1 MQEKMEA
8 NTKSLAEAIAELRE
22 EEALKLAQSLLSAG
36 AKPMDLLEAC
46 RQGVEV
52 VGQRFE
58 KGEYFLP
65 ELMLAGEM
73 LTQISGLVKEKMSQ
87 SPEEVAASRLGKVV
101 LGTVKG
107 DIHDIGKNIVA
118 FLLDVN
124 GFEVIDIGVDAPAEK
139 FVEAVKEHQPQV
151 VGMSCLLTLAYEPM
165 KETVEALAAAGLR
178 DKVKIMIGG
187 AATNDQ
193 VRVYTGADAWGKD
206 AVEAVNL
213 ARKWVGR

>member
-1 MQEKMEA
+1 MEVSV
-8 NTKSLAEAIAELRE
+8 KSLAEAIADLRE
-22 EEALKLAQSLLSAG
+22 EEALRLAEALLASG
-36 AKPMDLLEAC
+36 TKPMELLEAC

-52 VGQRFE
+52 VGARFE

-73 LTQISGLVKEKMSQ
+73 LTQISGMVKERMAQ
-87 SPEEVAASRLGKVV
+87 EPQEAQPSRIGKVV

-107 DIHDIGKNIVA
+107 DIHDIGKNIVG
-118 FLLDVN
+118 FLLDAN
-124 GFEVIDIGVDAPAEK
+124 GFEVVDLGVDVPPEK
-139 FVEAVKEHQPQV
+139 FVEAVRENQPEI

-165 KETVEALAAAGLR
+165 KETVEALANAGLR
-178 DKVKIMIGG
+178 DKVKVMIGG

-193 VRVYTGADAWGKD
+193 VRAYTGADAWGKD
-206 AVEAVNL
+206 AVEAVTI

>member
-1 MQEKMEA
+1 MEA

>member
-1 MQEKMEA
+1 VEVSV
-8 NTKSLAEAIAELRE
+8 KSLAEAIADLRE
-22 EEALKLAQSLLSAG
+22 EEALRLAEALFASG
-36 AKPMDLLEAC
+36 TKPMELLEAC

-52 VGQRFE
+52 VGARFE
-58 KGEYFLP
+58 KGEYFLR

-73 LTQISGLVKEKMSQ
+73 LTQISGMVKERMAQ
-87 SPEEVAASRLGKVV
+87 EPPEAQPSRIGKVV

-107 DIHDIGKNIVA
+107 DIHDIGKNIVG
-118 FLLDVN
+118 FLLDAN
-124 GFEVIDIGVDAPAEK
+124 GFEVVDLGVDVPPEK
-139 FVEAVKEHQPQV
+139 FVEAVRENQPEI

-165 KETVEALAAAGLR
+165 KETVEALANAGLR

-193 VRVYTGADAWGKD
+193 VRAYTGADAWGKD
-206 AVEAVNL
+206 AVEAVTI

>member
-1 MQEKMEA
+1 MET

-22 EEALKLAQSLLSAG
+22 EEALKIARTLLDFG
-36 AKPMDLLEAC
+36 TKPIDLLDAC

-52 VGQRFE
+52 VGHRFE

-65 ELMLAGEM
+65 ELMLAGEV
-73 LTQISGLVKEKMSQ
+73 LTQISGMVKEKMSQ
-87 SPEEVAASRLGKVV
+87 APEEGGVSRLGKVV

-107 DIHDIGKNIVA
+107 DIHDIGKNIVS

-139 FVEAVKEHQPQV
+139 FVEAVRQHQAQV

-178 DKVKIMIGG
+178 DKVRIMIGG

-193 VRVYTGADAWGKD
+193 VRAYTGADAWGKD